1 MIDKKENIPPNAN
14 EVNALKAF
22 DEVQFLKD
30 KLSASVTTINLLNRV
45 LKILVDELEKTK
57 TKD

>member
-45 LKILVDELEKTK
+45 LKILVDELEKAK